1 MQLPA
6 DTEITIMAG
15 NGSALEQKLAATRHW
30 WRTTRVMRGA
40 AWAIFAAAAIA
51 LICYRV
57 DTHFVLSAS
66 ARIAWR
72 LAIIGIGVAV
82 LAVSAAASLLKKLP
96 DAMLAA
102 EVERCYPT
110 LQERLLTTIEL
121 SPTLALSG
129 DAAGFSRQM
138 TMSLAEETTRETS
151 GMDFRRAVSTRSLRT
166 ASVTCLL
173 MVGLLLAQRLAA
185 PDSFDN
191 WLKRMRNP
199 VADIPVWA
207 NTRVWVTPEHDLLP
221 IGEGVRVSVTTRG
234 VPANSSTLFYR
245 PAGDKTAAW
254 HSITLGNPRP
264 GFDQESPASAPGVK
278 PDALQFSCKLPGLAS
293 SIELYAKANDGR
305 SNDKTVIV
313 EPRPTLL
320 NVKLTMHFPAYM
332 HRDAQVI
339 PVSTG
344 SIAAPVGSVVDI
356 IASANKP
363 LKSAILSRDSRVV
376 GALPIASGGIT
387 TKAQLAISK
396 DGTYG
401 IALTD
406 RHDFLNAL
414 PAPKY
419 DIHAIQDLPPTVQV
433 TRPSTDIDLVPDGS
447 IPLVANATD
456 DYGVTAVK
464 LLYVKQRPDAMARTG
479 AASMRSVGQG
489 VLPLPVAATATQVN
503 ISERWHIGSVHGSA
517 GDTVRYEVDA
527 IDNDTLNGPHVG
539 RSNILN
545 IHLVSVLEMQ
555 RKLKDSLDE
564 EARAVAQLR
573 LSQIEAQKELRQ
585 ARLKMDPAQ
594 ITRAQEAQR
603 AVADEAKV
611 ITQRIG
617 DVSAQLENNNLATKS
632 ELERRAAAEQT
643 LQAVAQEKAPNAADA
658 LQNAE
663 TPKTGAETRSQSLSH
678 ADKQQTEIRKDI
690 EKAQDLLART
700 ASPEQLAAEAKRLAT
715 EQERLADTARS
726 LAEGIKEQKQQT
738 GSNALSPELKIGVE
752 TERQQQQQANED
764 TQRLEKQLNQAAT
777 AAQERGQQ
785 KQADALHK
793 AANVL
798 QKANVAAQQAQAQ
811 QNLNQSHP
819 EKAAPQQDRA
829 AAGLEKAA
837 QAAQEAANQDPNAA
851 NAAEQLEKTA
861 AQLHELAKQQK
872 EVASK
877 TAQNPNEQQ
886 SHDLANQE
894 HGIQNQANQA
904 QQNLNGSQ
912 QAQQSLQRAQQNLS
926 QAGKQLGQNQSQ
938 QAQSPAN
945 QAAQNLENAAKQAEN
960 AAQQMRQQQAAAELA
975 DRVERLAQVQ
985 AALKTQTQ
993 RLQTTREQRP
1003 LTSNE
1008 KGELGQVAARQQ
1020 NVEEEART
1028 LAEQFPS
1035 PSFQKALQKAAT
1047 QAHPATQNL
1056 NPDTGQPDT
1065 GTRTQ
1070 AAQTRAAQTLNAV
1083 AQALK
1088 QQSQASKDQQAQQQ
1102 DQDQS
1107 QQSAEQAQQA
1117 EALGELLLAQGLQ
1130 QQVRQNTGQI
1140 DQARHNQPLTPTQQ
1154 EDTKQTAA
1162 DQQDTQDITDR
1173 AADILSQIP
1182 GVPEALHSATQHME
1196 QSHNGLNQQQT
1207 GQPTQGHQDAALQNL
1222 ATAQQ
1227 KAQEAMQQQQQ
1238 QQQAQ
1243 QQARQGAPQPT
1254 KQPGANPDRNAFTR
1268 LEGPGADGA
1277 RSAPVPG
1284 SGKFAALSDRAQRTM
1299 REGRQEK
1306 VPAEFQDL
1314 VSRYYKSLAEK
1325 NR

>member
-1 MQLPA
+1 
-6 DTEITIMAG
+6 MARTG
-15 NGSALEQKLAATRHW
+15 NSALEQKLAATRQW
-30 WRTTRVMRGA
+30 WRTTRVLRGA
-40 AWAIFAAAAIA
+40 AWAVFAIAALALVCYRIDSHYVLSPSARMAWKFGIFA
-51 LICYRV
+51 V
-57 DTHFVLSAS
+57 
-66 ARIAWR
+66 
-72 LAIIGIGVAV
+72 GIAV
-82 LAVSAAASLLKKLP
+82 LAISALSTLLKKLP

-129 DAAGFSRQM
+129 DGAGFSRQM
-138 TMSLAEETTRETS
+138 TLSLAEETSRDSS
-151 GMDFRRAVSTRSLRT
+151 GLDFRKAVSTKSLRT
-166 ASVTCLL
+166 ASLTCLL
-173 MVGLLLAQRLAA
+173 MVGLLLAQRFAA
-185 PDSFDN
+185 PESFDN
-191 WLKRMRNP
+191 WLNRMRNP

-207 NTRVWVTPEHDLLP
+207 NTRVWVTPDHDLLP
-221 IGEGVRVSVTTRG
+221 VGDGVRISVTTRG
-234 VPANSSTLFYR
+234 AQATSSALYYR
-245 PAGDKTAAW
+245 PAGDKAALW
-254 HSITLGNPRP
+254 HSINLSNPTP
-264 GFDQESPASAPGVK
+264 GFDQATAGGAQSASAAGVK
-278 PDALQFSCKLPGLAS
+278 PDALQFSCKLPALAS
-293 SIELYAKANDGR
+293 SVEMYAKANDGR
-305 SNDKTVIV
+305 SNDKTIIV

-320 NVKLTMHFPAYM
+320 NVKLTLHFPTYM
-332 HRDAQVI
+332 HRNAEVV

-344 SIAAPVGSVVDI
+344 SIAAPVGTVVDVEG
-356 IASANKP
+356 SANKP
-363 LKSAILSRDSRVV
+363 LKKAILSRDSREV
-376 GALPIASGGIT
+376 GALPITAGGVV
-387 TKAQLAISK
+387 TKTQLAVSK

-401 IALTD
+401 IDLTD
-406 RHDFLNAL
+406 RHDFENTL

-419 DIHAIQDLPPTVQV
+419 DIHAIADLPPTVQIS
-433 TRPSTDIDLVPDGS
+433 RPSTDIDLVPDGS

-464 LLYVKQRPDAMARTG
+464 LLYVRQRPDAMARTG

-489 VLPLPVAATATQVN
+489 TLPLPLAASATQVN
-503 ISERWHIGSVHGSA
+503 ISERWHLDSVHGSA

-527 IDNDTLNGPHVG
+527 VDNDTLNGPHVG
-539 RSNILN
+539 HSNILN
-545 IHLVSVLEMQ
+545 IHLVSLLEMQ
-555 RKLKDSLDE
+555 RKMKENLDE

-573 LSQIEAQKELRQ
+573 LSQIDAQKQLRQ
-585 ARLKMDPAQ
+585 AKLKMDPAAL
-594 ITRAQEAQR
+594 TRAQEAQR
-603 AVADEAKV
+603 AVADEAKM
-611 ITQRIG
+611 ITQRVG
-617 DVSAQLENNNLATKS
+617 DISAQLENNNLATKS
-632 ELERRAAAEQT
+632 ELARRAAAEQT
-643 LQAVAQEKAPNAADA
+643 LQAIGQQKAPNAADA
-658 LQNAE
+658 VQSAQAA
-663 TPKTGAETRSQSLSH
+663 KTGSATRTDSVSH
-678 ADKQQTEIRKDI
+678 ADKQESEIRKDI

-726 LAEGIKEQKQQT
+726 ISEGIKEQKQQT
-738 GSNALSPELKIGVE
+738 GSNTLSPELKIGVE
-752 TERQQQQQANED
+752 TERQQQQQANDD
-764 TQRLEKQLNQAAT
+764 TQRLEKQLNQAAA

-793 AANVL
+793 AANAL

-811 QNLNQSHP
+811 QNLNQMHP

-851 NAAEQLEKTA
+851 NAAEQLEKAA
-861 AQLHELAKQQK
+861 AQLHDLAKQQQA
-872 EVASK
+872 VADK
-877 TAQNPNEQQ
+877 TAQNPSAQQ
-886 SHDLANQE
+886 NQDLANQE
-894 HGIQNQANQA
+894 KSIQNQANQA

-912 QAQQSLQRAQQNLS
+912 KAQQSLQKAQQNLS
-926 QAGKQLGQNQSQ
+926 QAGKQLSQNQPQ
-938 QAQSPAN
+938 QAHPPAN

-985 AALKTQTQ
+985 AALKTQTE

-1003 LTSNE
+1003 LNANE
-1008 KGELGQVAARQQ
+1008 RAQLGQVAARQE
-1020 NVEEEART
+1020 NVEQEAHT
-1028 LAEQFPS
+1028 LADQFPS
-1035 PSFQKALQKAAT
+1035 PAFQKALQKAAT

-1056 NPDTGQPDT
+1056 NPDNGLQPDT

-1070 AAQTRAAQTLNAV
+1070 AAQEKAAQTLNAV

-1088 QQSQASKDQQAQQQ
+1088 HQAQASKDQQAQQQ
-1102 DQDQS
+1102 DQDQ
-1107 QQSAEQAQQA
+1107 QQQESAQQA
-1117 EALGELLLAQGLQ
+1117 QEEEAVGELLLAQGLQ
-1130 QQVRQNTGQI
+1130 QQVRQNTGQL
-1140 DQARHNQPLTPTQQ
+1140 DQNHKDQPLTPTQQ
-1154 EDTKQTAA
+1154 EDARQIAS
-1162 DQQDTQDITDR
+1162 DQQDTQEITDH
-1173 AADILSQIP
+1173 AAETLSQIP
-1182 GVPEALHSATQHME
+1182 GLPEILRSATQHME

-1207 GQPTQGHQDAALQNL
+1207 GRPTQGHQDAALQNL
-1222 ATAQQ
+1222 AIAQQ

-1243 QQARQGAPQPT
+1243 QAAKQGAPQPT
-1254 KQPGANPDRNAFTR
+1254 KQPGAQPDRNAFTR

-1284 SGKFAALSDRAQRTM
+1284 AGKFAALSERAQRTM